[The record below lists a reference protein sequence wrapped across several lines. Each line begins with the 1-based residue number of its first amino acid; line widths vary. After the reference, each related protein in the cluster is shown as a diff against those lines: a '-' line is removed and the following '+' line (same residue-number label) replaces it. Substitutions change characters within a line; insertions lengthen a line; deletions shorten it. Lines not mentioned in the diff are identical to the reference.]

1 MDNLYAIYSYK
12 FFEYNG
18 QIGDL
23 FLDGQSKEY
32 DKDEAQNTFY
42 NLFKPINN
50 LFHVLKDEGDTVK
63 KYTCEVFGNDARIVA
78 LRLFNMKE
86 EHYWELVASRNDPMG
101 SVERKS
107 LTSTPCTFV
116 IIDCRPGKKIIAVK
130 VEKEAWSNTDTVRD
144 LMEESFNRHL
154 ESLSCGFRVKLYT
167 KMESRDFFEYS
178 KRRITKEGRSVKH
191 MTIRFKTGQLNPEIQ
206 AVVNTSEYLKRLF
219 NVINKYAISGEM
231 TLNQPIGPKL
241 IDKRR
246 HDIENIIAL
255 ILSDPQGYGLDMTF
269 DDKVT
274 LHCGK
279 DVRAELPMDPE
290 GSLELFHIGRKA
302 EPATQLELFDDGNS
316 KPVGNRYLLEGWLD
330 NVTEKTEKMKDAET
344 IKRKRNRSNRRKVS

>member
-1 MDNLYAIYSYK
+1 MDSIYAIYSYK
-12 FFEYNG
+12 FFESNE
-18 QIGDL
+18 QSGDL
-23 FLDGQSKEY
+23 FLDGQSKEA
-32 DKDEAQNTFY
+32 DMDGAQDVFY
-42 NLFKPINN
+42 KLFKPINN
-50 LFHVLKDEGDTVK
+50 LFHVQKNEGDTAK
-63 KYTCEVFGNDARIVA
+63 KYTCEVFGNDSRIVA

-86 EHYWELVASRNDPMG
+86 EHYWELVATRNDPMG
-101 SVERKS
+101 AVERKS

-116 IIDCRPGKKIIAVK
+116 ILDCRPGKNIIAVK

-154 ESLSCGFRVKLYT
+154 ESMSCGFRVKLYT
-167 KMESRDFFEYS
+167 KMQSHEFFEYS
-178 KRRITKEGRSVKH
+178 KRRITKEGRTVKN
-191 MTIRFKTGQLNPEIQ
+191 MTIRFKTGKLNPEIQ
-206 AVVNTSEYLKRLF
+206 AVVNTSDYLKRLF
-219 NVINKYAISGEM
+219 NVINKYALSGEM

-246 HDIENIIAL
+246 HDIENLIAL
-255 ILSDPQGYGLDMTF
+255 ILSDPKGYGLDMTF

-302 EPATQLELFDDGNS
+302 APATQLELFDDGSSN
-316 KPVGNRYLLEGWLD
+316 PAENRYLLEGWLD
-330 NVTEKTEKMKDAET
+330 SVAEQTEKMKDAET
-344 IKRKRNRSNRRKVS
+344 IKPKRSRNNKRKAS